1 MTDETGAGK
10 TPSAASSPR
19 APSLVDALIP
29 LVTLIGL
36 IVLTIALFGTDATS
50 GPLQVALLT
59 SALVAGLVAFKNGYS
74 ASRIREAAI
83 GGVSSGMSALFILLA
98 VGALIGTWNM
108 AGTIPTVVYY
118 GLGLLSVTWF
128 YPATAIVCGVVGLA
142 IGSSWTTAATLG
154 VAFVA
159 LAPLVG
165 ADPAIAAGAVI
176 SGAYFGD
183 KMTPV
188 SETTVL
194 VPSMV
199 GGVTTNEHIGA
210 MIWTSGPAVVIA
222 IILFAIL
229 GLMTPATGAE
239 FDTAGAQ
246 AILAGEFSIGLVNLL
261 PMVLLVIFSV
271 RRVPPFLA
279 IFSSALFAGILA
291 SFTQPELVAA
301 FVDKPG
307 QGPVLTGIEAIYA
320 AMANGFVSATG
331 NETIDTLFSRGGMS
345 GMLTT
350 IWLIL
355 GALSYAA
362 IMEDAGFLD
371 RLIRPIVARATSTGR
386 LIAAVIGTCIGLNII
401 AGDQYVAIVMP
412 SRVYRAEFARRG
424 IAPRML
430 SRAVEDSGTVT
441 SPLVPWNSC
450 GAYMAAALGVTTIA
464 YLPFCFFNL
473 ASPIISLLYGFT
485 GFRIER
491 DPADRRAA
499 RLHTGHRP
507 DGIAQLGGRPRMTA
521 ATTTPATERRPS
533 RLRAAVGVHDPVHP
547 HRLTA
552 FATYIIPA
560 GVYDVDATASR
571 SRARY
576 HQVEQN
582 PQRIVVDSLMAPI
595 NGLYGIEGEDG
606 SISVWNSGELF
617 GAIDVALFILVI
629 GGFLGVTMKTGAIQ
643 GGISRIV
650 ARLKGRERLMIPIL
664 MIVFAIGGSTFG
676 MAEESLAFYALIITV
691 MIAAGYD
698 SLVAASILLLG
709 CGIGVLGS
717 TINPF
722 ATGIASGFA
731 GVSIEEGI
739 VGRLIILIVGTA
751 IGIVFVM
758 RYAARVKADPG
769 TVARGRP
776 AGGERGAVPHR
787 LPATATPDC
796 IADRRPEGVPWSCSS
811 SPSSS

>member
-1 MTDETGAGK
+1 M
-10 TPSAASSPR
+10 
-19 APSLVDALIP
+19 
-29 LVTLIGL
+29 
-36 IVLTIALFGTDATS
+36 
-50 GPLQVALLT
+50 
-59 SALVAGLVAFKNGYS
+59 VAGLVAFKNGYTV
-74 ASRIREAAI
+74 ARIREAAI

-108 AGTIPTVVYY
+108 AGTIPTVVYF
-118 GLGLLSVTWF
+118 GLGLLSATWF
-128 YPATAIVCGVVGLA
+128 YPATAIVCGLVGLA

-222 IILFAIL
+222 HRPVHDPRPDDAGDGT
-229 GLMTPATGAE
+229 GLRPGERAGDACRRVLDRPPQPAA
-239 FDTAGAQ
+239 AGPARH
-246 AILAGEFSIGLVNLL
+246 LL
-261 PMVLLVIFSV
+261 DPARPAVPGDLQLRAV
-271 RRVPPFLA
+271 RRRPGVVHPA
-279 IFSSALFAGILA
+279 GRSWRRSSASPTRARC
-291 SFTQPELVAA
+291 S
-301 FVDKPG
+301 
-307 QGPVLTGIEAIYA
+307 TGIEAIYA

-331 NETIDTLFSRGGMS
+331 NETIDALFSRGGMA

-362 IMEDAGFLD
+362 IMEEAGFLD
-371 RLIRPIVARATSTGR
+371 RLIRPIVARAKSTGR

-450 GAYMAAALGVTTIA
+450 GAYMAAALGVATIA
-464 YLPFCFFNL
+464 YLPYCFFNL

-485 GFRIER
+485 GFRIEHVEPTGEP
-491 DPADRRAA
+491 PASSPDIGPTRVAA
-499 RLHTGHRP
+499 P
-507 DGIAQLGGRPRMTA
+507 GGRPRMTA
-521 ATTTPATERRPS
+521 ATNAETPGEGRRGFALPSAYTILFILIVITAIATW
-533 RLRAAVGVHDPVHP
+533 
-547 HRLTA
+547 
-552 FATYIIPA
+552 IIPA
-560 GVYDVDATASR
+560 GAYDLDPDGQPIPGT
-571 SRARY
+571 Y
-576 HQVEQN
+576 HQVDPN

-643 GGISRIV
+643 GGIARIV
-650 ARLKGRERLMIPIL
+650 ARLQGP
-664 MIVFAIGGSTFG
+664 
-676 MAEESLAFYALIITV
+676 
-691 MIAAGYD
+691 
-698 SLVAASILLLG
+698 
-709 CGIGVLGS
+709 
-717 TINPF
+717 
-722 ATGIASGFA
+722 
-731 GVSIEEGI
+731 
-739 VGRLIILIVGTA
+739 
-751 IGIVFVM
+751 
-758 RYAARVKADPG
+758 
-769 TVARGRP
+769 
-776 AGGERGAVPHR
+776 
-787 LPATATPDC
+787 
-796 IADRRPEGVPWSCSS
+796 
-811 SPSSS
+811 